1 MEKYIGIDVGGGS
14 LRASLIDKQ
23 GNLYT
28 ETSSKTNPSWK
39 NEDFLNAISEL
50 LKDIFKNH
58 EEIFSIGIGT
68 PGPIDIEK
76 GLIIHSANLKNLQ
89 NTPLVEFL
97 QSKFKTRVF
106 FNNDANCA
114 ALGEYFFGKGKG
126 SENLITLTLGTGLG
140 CGWVYQ
146 GKIFNGFHG
155 SGMEAGHT
163 TLVIEGA
170 ECGCGKKGCAESYF
184 SATGLKNRYREKTG
198 LEIESAEAFFGK
210 VEKGDRI
217 CQEILS
223 FATKVLAQ
231 LIRNLCHTLNQDK
244 VVLVGGLTKSFH
256 LFEKQLKAELFES
269 LFPILGERLSLE
281 IGGSVAGS
289 YGAAALAFA

>member
-114 ALGEYFFGKGKG
+114 ALGEYF
-126 SENLITLTLGTGLG
+126 SE
-140 CGWVYQ
+140 
-146 GKIFNGFHG
+146 K
-155 SGMEAGHT
+155 E
-163 TLVIEGA
+163 
-170 ECGCGKKGCAESYF
+170 
-184 SATGLKNRYREKTG
+184 
-198 LEIESAEAFFGK
+198 
-210 VEKGDRI
+210 
-217 CQEILS
+217 
-223 FATKVLAQ
+223 KVLK
-231 LIRNLCHTLNQDK
+231 I
-244 VVLVGGLTKSFH
+244 S
-256 LFEKQLKAELFES
+256 
-269 LFPILGERLSLE
+269 
-281 IGGSVAGS
+281 
-289 YGAAALAFA
+289 